1 MSEAVALPVAA
12 QVTIALFAL
21 GVTFAAGR
29 FAARLDALETWRLEL
44 RRDLDGIFTELR
56 SLRALIKGEED

>member
-1 MSEAVALPVAA
+1 MVLPVAA

-29 FAARLDALETWRLEL
+29 FAARLEALELWRIEFK
-44 RRDLDGIFTELR
+44 RDMDGLYAELR
-56 SLRALIKGEED
+56 SIRALIEHEQA